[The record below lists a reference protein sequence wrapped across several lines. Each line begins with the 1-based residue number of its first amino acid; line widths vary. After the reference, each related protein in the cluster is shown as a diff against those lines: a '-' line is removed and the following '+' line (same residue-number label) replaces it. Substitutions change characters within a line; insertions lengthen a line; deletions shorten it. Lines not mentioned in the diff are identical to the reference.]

1 MEKETKPYVYEL
13 FRANRFIVKF
23 PDNFEIP
30 DWLVTTC
37 TLPVDKYNGNI
48 TVTVKCPVLLDS
60 DKERPYK
67 CIEHF
72 DMGIDLLIQD
82 GSVMGCY
89 KLVDCKINEV
99 NNTVLNYNDDSII
112 GSTVNISYKVCTTES
127 AYEPFKVLFIT
138 DKN

>member
-1 MEKETKPYVYEL
+1 MEKETKPHVYEP
-13 FRANRFIVKF
+13 FRANRFILRF

-30 DWLVTTC
+30 DWFVRTC
-37 TLPVDKYNGNI
+37 TLPVNKHNGNI
-48 TVTVKCPVLLDS
+48 TVTVMCPVLLDT
-60 DKERPYK
+60 DKERPYN

-72 DMGIDLLIQD
+72 DMGIELLSPN

-99 NNTVLNYNDDSII
+99 NNTVLNYNDDNII
-112 GSTVNISYKVCTTES
+112 GSTINISYKVCTTES
-127 AYEPFKVLFIT
+127 LYEPFKVLFIT